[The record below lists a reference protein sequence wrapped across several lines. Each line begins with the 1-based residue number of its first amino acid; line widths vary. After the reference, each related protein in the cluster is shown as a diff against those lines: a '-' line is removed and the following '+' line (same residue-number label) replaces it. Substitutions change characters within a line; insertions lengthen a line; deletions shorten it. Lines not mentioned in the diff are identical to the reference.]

1 MQELPDVSFGGRRDL
16 LQDGTLF
23 QDTHESCL
31 AGKFFGRRAVVA
43 AQDNPAAADYTGQFF
58 FGLIDE
64 VAVYNTHHSTATA
77 ALVSPNFIIDQDET
91 ASKADLSSDLIL
103 SQRLEELVSEAN
115 RFRTKACG
123 MGV

>member
-1 MQELPDVSFGGRRDL
+1 MNETALGR
-16 LQDGTLF
+16 QDF
-23 QDTHESCL
+23 S
-31 AGKFFGRRAVVA
+31 
-43 AQDNPAAADYTGQFF
+43 PAEDGN
-58 FGLIDE
+58 D
-64 VAVYNTHHSTATA
+64 HSTATA